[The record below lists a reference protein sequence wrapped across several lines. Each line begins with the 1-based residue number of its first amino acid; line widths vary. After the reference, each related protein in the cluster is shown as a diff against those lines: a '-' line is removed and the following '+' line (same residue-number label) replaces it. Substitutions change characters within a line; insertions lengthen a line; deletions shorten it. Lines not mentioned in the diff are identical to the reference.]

1 MLPNK
6 CINENIVV
14 LNNEIVSF
22 ERGSK
27 GPLKKKK
34 FFFWY
39 ALIWA
44 ADKGHTEIVR
54 RLVAVK
60 DIDVNVQNNEGFT
73 ALICAAEQG
82 YVDVVRE
89 ILEKEDI
96 DVTLFDNVGVSAL
109 VGATNNEHYEVV
121 EMLRRHIGSEI

>member
-1 MLPNK
+1 M
-6 CINENIVV
+6 
-14 LNNEIVSF
+14 
-22 ERGSK
+22 
-27 GPLKKKK
+27 
-34 FFFWY
+34 
-39 ALIWA
+39 
-44 ADKGHTEIVR
+44 
-54 RLVAVK
+54 AVK

-73 ALICAAEQG
+73 ALICAVEQG